1 MRKNKIYKTIDIT
14 AKTFIII
21 SAFYFIYREI
31 FYKNDFNTILDNF
44 PKISLTK
51 GCLISSVM
59 LFMMFANWFLEAIKW
74 KYLIGKIEKISL
86 LKSLQAIF
94 SGTTFSIFTPNRFG
108 EFGGKV
114 FYVEKQNQ
122 LKAFLITIIGSTAQL
137 LITIIV
143 GIAGLFYFI
152 LKYSDLQ
159 SHVNSYI
166 YYILIVLILA
176 TAIILVLLFINTSSL
191 KTLLNKI
198 PTLKRFEKYYF
209 VFSNYNRIELLNV
222 LLLSLC
228 RYIVFSV
235 QFYVLLIFFNV
246 NISLSEGLMMISLIY
261 FVIAAIP
268 TMALTEIGVRGSVSL
283 YFLGILSVNTIGI
296 VTASFSLW
304 LINLAIPAL
313 IGSIFIYN
321 LKFYRKNS
329 VLS

>member
-1 MRKNKIYKTIDIT
+1 MRKGKLYRTIDISV
-14 AKTFIII
+14 KTFIII

-31 FYKNDFNTILDNF
+31 FYKHDFYTLFKNISE
-44 PKISLTK
+44 ISLTK
-51 GCLISSVM
+51 GYFISIVM
-59 LFMMFANWFLEAIKW
+59 FFMMLANWLIEAIKW
-74 KYLIGKIEKISL
+74 KYLIRKLENISL

-94 SGTTFSIFTPNRFG
+94 SGITFSIFTPNRFG

-137 LITIIV
+137 LTTIIV

-159 SHVNSYI
+159 SRVNSYV
-166 YYILIVLILA
+166 YYILIILMFI
-176 TAIILVLLFINTSSL
+176 TAITLVFLFLNTSSL

-198 PTLKRFEKYYF
+198 PKIRKFERIYS
-209 VFSNYNRIELLNV
+209 VFSLYNRIELMNV

-228 RYIVFSV
+228 RYVVFSV
-235 QFYVLLIFFNV
+235 QFYILLDFFNV
-246 NISLSEGLMMISLIY
+246 TISLFDGLMMISLIY

-283 YFLGILSVNTIGI
+283 YFLGMISVNIIGI

-304 LINLAIPAL
+304 IINLALPAL
-313 IGSIFIYN
+313 IGSIFVYN

-329 VLS
+329 